1 MLGTANYLRDF
12 IPDFA
17 DTATPLYA
25 LLKGKTNPSDVLQW
39 TDKHEQAFTKL
50 KQHLCT
56 APALGLPNPAK
67 PFHLQVDAHENT
79 LNGVLAEEHEG
90 KLQKKN

>member
-1 MLGTANYLRDF
+1 MHHRTTSLNTLQKVLGTANYLRDF

-39 TDKHEQAFTKL
+39 TD
-50 KQHLCT
+50 
-56 APALGLPNPAK
+56 
-67 PFHLQVDAHENT
+67 
-79 LNGVLAEEHEG
+79 EHEHL
-90 KLQKKN
+90 KRLF